1 MATIG
6 FQLAYGNPTVVH
18 IPETTTASSFVAG
31 DIVRVASGYV
41 GLCADDDTCWGIA
54 GKAASGTLG
63 TSIPVYVLT
72 PESTWIAELDTT
84 STTTHLGQDYA
95 VNIGT
100 AGSMSVDVGGTG
112 SVIVIDFF
120 EPVNTATGKV
130 LVKFS
135 HEVCQALE
143 I

>member
-6 FQLAYGNPTVVH
+6 FQLAYGNPCVVH

-31 DIVRVASGYV
+31 DLVVIASGYV
-41 GLCADDDTCWGIA
+41 GLVADDDTVFGVA
-54 GKAASGTLG
+54 AKDASGTLG
-63 TSIPVYVLT
+63 TSIPVYVID
-72 PESTWIAELDTT
+72 PSVTWIAELDTT

-95 VNIGT
+95 INIGT

-130 LVKFS
+130 LVRFS

>member
-1 MATIG
+1 M
-6 FQLAYGNPTVVH
+6 V
-18 IPETTTASSFVAG
+18 
-31 DIVRVASGYV
+31 
-41 GLCADDDTCWGIA
+41 
-54 GKAASGTLG
+54 
-63 TSIPVYVLT
+63 T
-72 PESTWIAELDTT
+72 PESTWIAQMETT
-84 STTTHLGQDYA
+84 STTTHLGQDYG

-100 AGSMSVDVGGTG
+100 AGSMSVDTNQTG

-120 EPVNTATGKV
+120 EPVGTATGKV

>member
-6 FQLAYGNPTVVH
+6 FQLAYGNPCIVH
-18 IPETTTASSFVAG
+18 LPETTTASSFVAG
-31 DIVRVASGYV
+31 DLVVVASGYV
-41 GLCADDDTCWGIA
+41 GLVADDGTVFGVA
-54 GKAASGTLG
+54 QAPASGTLG
-63 TSIPVYVLT
+63 TSIPVLVIGSSDT
-72 PESTWIAELDTT
+72 FIAELDTT

-95 VNIGT
+95 INIGT
-100 AGSMSVDVGGTG
+100 AGSMSVDVEGTG

-130 LVKFS
+130 LVRFTPQ
-135 HEVCQALE
+135 VLMTYQ